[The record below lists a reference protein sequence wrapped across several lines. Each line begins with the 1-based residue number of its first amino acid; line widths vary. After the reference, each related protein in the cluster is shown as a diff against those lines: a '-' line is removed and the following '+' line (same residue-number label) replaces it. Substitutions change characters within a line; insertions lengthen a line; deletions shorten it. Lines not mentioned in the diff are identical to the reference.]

1 MSTRIIAVI
10 SQKGGVGKTTAT
22 VNLAVAARQ
31 DGKKVLVVDLDPQAS
46 ATAWH
51 KVRADKQPLVLAT
64 HQAGLA
70 DLRSQAEA
78 QGVDWLLIDT
88 AAGTDQAAAIAV
100 EIADFVLIP
109 LRPSVVDLRAIPNSI
124 RLCRVQ
130 ERTPHVALMQIEP
143 PPQGALADEA
153 RANLAALGV
162 DVLPGGLAR
171 RAAFHH
177 SMIDGRGVLEY
188 EPNGKAARELKDLY
202 KEVCRHVDMSTSQ
215 HDNMSAAR

>member
-1 MSTRIIAVI
+1 MSTAIIAVI

-46 ATAWH
+46 ATAWY
-51 KVRADKQPLVLAT
+51 KVRVDKQPLVLAT

-70 DLRSQAEA
+70 DLRGQAEA

-88 AAGTDQAAAIAV
+88 AAGTDQAAALAV

-109 LRPSVVDLRAIPNSI
+109 LRPSVVDLRAIPSSI

-130 ERTPHVALMQIEP
+130 ERKPHVALMQME
-143 PPQGALADEA
+143 PQGGLADEA
-153 RANLAALGV
+153 RANLAGLGV
-162 DVLPGGLAR
+162 DVLPGGLGR

-188 EPNGKAARELKDLY
+188 EPNGKASQELRSLY
-202 KEVCRHVDMSTSQ
+202 LEICRHVVMSSSQ
-215 HDNMSAAR
+215 HANIRAPR